1 MLNVIKKKFEEK
13 LAEKE
18 QVSNSIIVLKGI
30 SLKML
35 FPEYI
40 EKVDLEDLATNRI
53 LYFSKL
59 IADRKVVTYEE
70 FLLLYDFIVAQY
82 SEVFIFENN
91 IYMDQYPVD
100 LICSEKIR
108 KGLLN
113 HFMEVED
120 DENDDLE
127 VGKGS
132 VQELISLYIGV
143 KDYNGLLI
151 GA

>member
-1 MLNVIKKKFEEK
+1 MIAEDNYMLNVIKKKFEEK

-70 FLLLYDFIVAQY
+70 FLLLY
-82 SEVFIFENN
+82 
-91 IYMDQYPVD
+91 
-100 LICSEKIR
+100 
-108 KGLLN
+108 
-113 HFMEVED
+113 
-120 DENDDLE
+120 
-127 VGKGS
+127 
-132 VQELISLYIGV
+132 
-143 KDYNGLLI
+143 
-151 GA
+151 